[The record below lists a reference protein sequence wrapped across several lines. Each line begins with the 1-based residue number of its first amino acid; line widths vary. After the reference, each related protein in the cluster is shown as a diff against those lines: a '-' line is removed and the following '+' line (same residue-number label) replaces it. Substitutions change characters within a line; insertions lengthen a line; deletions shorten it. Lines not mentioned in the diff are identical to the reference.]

1 MKKKQDLKSWKFM
14 LILIVSVLLVGCS
27 QSTNKPTEKTKNS
40 VSKAEQNSSDV
51 KNMLKEFGTKY
62 LNYDSIDER
71 NESIKDYFTKEAQE
85 ANSFNVK
92 VNADVKSR
100 GKITGAYQDISN
112 KNQYLLQINQDTQ
125 GSKTVAILKLTVTED
140 KISKMNMFYVQS
152 AYGN

>member
-1 MKKKQDLKSWKFM
+1 MKKNQFQIWKFIIL
-14 LILIVSVLLVGCS
+14 LIASISVVGCS
-27 QSTNKPTEKTKNS
+27 QSTNKTTETKKNN

-125 GSKTVAILKLTVTED
+125 GSKTVAILKLTVTEG